1 VQFDRETAAAVCG
14 DTWPEQERMPTT
26 LDATAWLERHGDVL
40 YRFALARVGDET
52 QAEDLVQ
59 ETLLAAL
66 QARARY
72 AGGAS
77 ERTWLIGI
85 LKHKLVDFFRKSSRE
100 SAEEFDEDTALLNM
114 EGTFDARGHWQI
126 EVSHW
131 AEPERSLEQTQFW
144 HALAACV
151 ERLPPRLALLFTL
164 REVDGVETGELCET
178 MQITNNNL
186 WVMLSRMRLQL
197 RNCLDVSWFGKPA

>member
-1 VQFDRETAAAVCG
+1 MQLDRDTAETFCG
-14 DTWPEQERMPTT
+14 DTRPTHDGAPNT
-26 LDATAWLERHGDVL
+26 LDATTWLEHHGDML
-40 YRFALARVGDET
+40 YRFALARVGDGT

-66 QARARY
+66 QAKASF

-85 LKHKLVDFFRKSSRE
+85 LKHKIADFFRKSSRE
-100 SAEEFDEDTALLNM
+100 SSEEFDEDTAQLNM
-114 EGTFDARGHWQI
+114 EGAFDARGHWQI
-126 EVSHW
+126 EISDW

-144 HALAACV
+144 HVLADCV
-151 ERLPPRLALLFTL
+151 ERLPPRLALLFAL
-164 REVDGVETGELCET
+164 REIDGVETEELCET

-197 RNCLDVSWFGKPA
+197 RNCLDVSWFGKPQ

>member
-1 VQFDRETAAAVCG
+1 MQHDDETAGAYSS
-14 DTWPEQERMPTT
+14 DTRLAHDEAPMT

-40 YRFALARVGDET
+40 YRFALARIGDPT

-66 QARARY
+66 QAKARY

-85 LKHKLVDFFRKSSRE
+85 LKHKLADCFRKAGRE
-100 SAEEFDEDTALLNM
+100 SAEEFDEETARLSM
-114 EGTFDARGHWQI
+114 EGSFDDRGHWQI
-126 EVSHW
+126 DVNDW
-131 AEPERSLEQTQFW
+131 VEPERALEQSQFW
-144 HALAACV
+144 QTLATCI
-151 ERLPPRLALLFTL
+151 ERLPPRLALLFML
-164 REVDGVETGELCET
+164 REIDGVDTGELCET
-178 MQITNNNL
+178 LQITPNNL

-197 RNCLDVSWFGKPA
+197 RNCLDVSWFGKSA

>member
-1 VQFDRETAAAVCG
+1 MQLDRETVAACCG
-14 DTWPEQERMPTT
+14 DTRPAHDGMPTT

-40 YRFALARVGDET
+40 YRFALARIRDER

-77 ERTWLIGI
+77 EQTWLIGI
-85 LKHKLVDFFRKSSRE
+85 LKHKLADFFRRSSRE

-114 EGTFDARGHWQI
+114 EGAFDARGHWQI

-131 AEPERSLEQTQFW
+131 AEPESSLEQSQFW
-144 HALAACV
+144 EALAACV

-178 MQITNNNL
+178 MQITQNNL